1 MFKKRLQLFQALLVV
16 NDALTLTACWIG
28 AYYLRF
34 FTSLVPV
41 TKGVPLLEDYLALLF
56 FVLVIWIGTFHLNGL
71 YHRFYNR
78 RKEIW
83 TLFKATFVALMIL
96 VFITFFFKRTEFSRL
111 VFLYFGLISFLV
123 IALGRTFLKGY
134 FISLQRRHF
143 SLDRVLIVGTRE
155 LAQKV
160 AETIQVHSELGLKV
174 IGLLSRVAQ
183 KTGTRVQGIEV
194 LGLYEDIDRVIRDYQ
209 VNLVIFAMPLTAQ
222 QKLEDLLSRIRDEMV
237 DIKIVPDVYR
247 FISLRGGVE
256 EFEGLPF
263 INLRESPMVGLN
275 RVLKRTVDIVL
286 AALGLIFFSP
296 LFILIALSVKL
307 SSPGPVFYRQVR
319 MGLDGRIFEMLKF
332 RSMVVQAEEGTGPV
346 WAQKGD
352 PRRTGVGRMIRRLS
366 LDELPQLLNVLR
378 GEMSLVGPRPER
390 PELIDR
396 FKSKIPNYMLRHK
409 MKAGMT
415 GWAQIHGWRGN
426 TSLEKRIEFD
436 LYYIENWSMFLDYK
450 ILLKTLWKGVFS
462 REAY

>member
-1 MFKKRLQLFQALLVV
+1 MFKKRLQLFQSLLVV

-41 TKGVPLLEDYLALLF
+41 TKGVPLLEDYLSLLF

-71 YHRFYNR
+71 YHRFYSR

-134 FISLQRRHF
+134 FISLQRRHL
-143 SLDRVLIVGTRE
+143 SLDRVLIVGARE

-160 AETIQVHSELGLKV
+160 AETIQVHPELGLTV
-174 IGLLSRVAQ
+174 IGLLSRGAQ
-183 KTGTRVQGIEV
+183 KIGTRVQGIEV
-194 LGLYEDIDRVIRDYQ
+194 LGLYEDIDRVIRDHQ
-209 VNLVIFAMPLTAQ
+209 VNLVIFAMPLLAQ

-296 LFILIALSVKL
+296 LFILIALAVKL

-346 WAQKGD
+346 WTQKGD

-366 LDELPQLLNVLR
+366 LDELPQLMNVLR

-436 LYYIENWSMFLDYK
+436 IYYIENWSMFLDYK